1 MRCFVNSEKENDMKS
16 LSQYSKKMIEYQNL
30 PHNLSMLL
38 IEMSADFGEAL
49 DGKMVMEVEKADFW
63 IQNKKIQQEKPVS
76 DKTLEMMFLAMGS
89 GKKLNNRDLYIK
101 GLSIMMSTI
110 KAHLRTLDTEI
121 KNQA

>member
-1 MRCFVNSEKENDMKS
+1 MKP
-16 LSQYSKKMIEYQNL
+16 LNYYSGKMIEFSER
-30 PHNLSMLL
+30 PHDLSCLL

-49 DGKMVMEVEKADFW
+49 QGKMAMEVEKADFW

-101 GLSIMMSTI
+101 GLSSQMSAV
-110 KAHLRTLDTEI
+110 KSHLRNLETEMRSMS
-121 KNQA
+121 